1 MPHMLFSARVMLCA
15 TVAVTALPWSPATA
29 GNGEWQLAYSFL
41 CDAWDIAVDSQHNVY
56 VMDEDRIRV
65 FTPEGQFLREKT
77 GLNYAR
83 AIAIDEN
90 DVLYFLW
97 YLHDRSN
104 RLGRVQRYDL
114 DFQPLGAWTYAQ
126 SDLQMGFA
134 IDVRDGIAY
143 IGAANGLL
151 KFTADGAPLDT
162 FEGGDWRSV
171 QIIPDGSVWVAC
183 DPGDGLVRHYSS
195 NGVVLDEW
203 STTLPGDI
211 SSGATD
217 IAVDSNQR
225 VFVADGNAVLLKIF
239 RSNGKLE
246 EAIQIWPFSV
256 ALDGDDVLYVGA
268 SYPMQLMKF
277 VHAPVA
283 VQATTWGGIKGL
295 FH

>member
-203 STTLPGDI
+203 STILPGDI

>member
-1 MPHMLFSARVMLCA
+1 MAHMLFSARVLLCA
-15 TVAVTALPWSPATA
+15 ALAVTPLPSSAA

-56 VMDEDRIRV
+56 VMDADRIRV
-65 FTPEGQFLREKT
+65 FTPGGQFLREKT

-83 AIAIDEN
+83 GIAIDEN
-90 DVLYFLW
+90 DVIYFLW

-151 KFTADGAPLDT
+151 KFTTDGVLLDT
-162 FEGGDWRSV
+162 FEWGWWSV
-171 QIIPDGSVWVAC
+171 EIVPDGSVWVGR
-183 DPGDGLVRHYSS
+183 DLGESGLVRHYSS
-195 NGVVLDEW
+195 SGDVLDEW
-203 STTLPGDI
+203 STILPGDI

-246 EAIQIWPFSV
+246 DTIQIWPSSV
-256 ALDGDDVLYVGA
+256 ALDGDEVLYVGA

-277 VHAPVA
+277 VQTPVA